1 MANLQPLNDRVIVK
15 REDPAKQT
23 ASGIFIAGSGEESS
37 IATVVAVG
45 PGKVLENGSRAAMTV
60 AVGQKVL
67 LGKYAGTQTKIDG
80 EEVIVMREDE
90 ILAIL
95 A

>member
-23 ASGIFIAGSGEESS
+23 ASGIFIPGGEESS
-37 IATVVAVG
+37 IAVVVAVG
-45 PGKVLENGSRAAMTV
+45 PGKVLENGSRAPMTV

-95 A
+95 G